1 MNLDTRFPK
10 IDYVQPAQPQISL
23 GIQSLEYLEFLSKKG
38 GKDQQTIQ
46 SSTIPD
52 PGYHMGK

>member
-1 MNLDTRFPK
+1 MSLSLLAGRRVAYDILVP
-10 IDYVQPAQPQISL
+10 IAYAQN
-23 GIQSLEYLEFLSKKG
+23 KKG
-38 GKDQQTIQ
+38 DKDQEWIQ